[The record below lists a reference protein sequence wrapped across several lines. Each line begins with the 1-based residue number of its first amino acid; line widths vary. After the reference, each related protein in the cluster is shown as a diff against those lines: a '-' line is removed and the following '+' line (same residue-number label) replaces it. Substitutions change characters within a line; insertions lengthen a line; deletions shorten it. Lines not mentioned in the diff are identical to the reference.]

1 MSSEL
6 REGFNFS
13 ENELGSFPLGLI
25 LRRPLMPEKQHT
37 WNDEARLPRSG
48 LGEQTTVCGQEFGEE
63 RFFSI
68 YIAYFPF
75 SPRLALLDKLLKW
88 N

>member
-13 ENELGSFPLGLI
+13 ENEMGSFPLGLI
-25 LRRPLMPEKQHT
+25 LRRPLMPEKQHM
-37 WNDEARLPRSG
+37 WNDGARLPRSG
-48 LGEQTTVCGQEFGEE
+48 LGEQTTVYDREFGAG
-63 RFFSI
+63 RFSSI
-68 YIAYFPF
+68 YRAHFPL
-75 SPRLALLDKLLKW
+75 SPRLDSLDKLLKW